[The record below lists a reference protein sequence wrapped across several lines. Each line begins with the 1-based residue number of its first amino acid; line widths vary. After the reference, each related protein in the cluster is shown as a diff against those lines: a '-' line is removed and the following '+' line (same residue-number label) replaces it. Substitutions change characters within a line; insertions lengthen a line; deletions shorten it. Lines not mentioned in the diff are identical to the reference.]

1 MVCLSLSGNRSVAN
15 ENAVSSS
22 AVIPLVFT
30 PGVLLALLRV
40 CVHVIEVRHSVRLL
54 AEIAMALV
62 VGVTVQRAVPGVSIP
77 RHDLVFQ
84 RHFQILPSMSLK
96 RSIVTCSRRRVS
108 VSGCAVPSST
118 LYL

>member
-1 MVCLSLSGNRSVAN
+1 MCSCSTVV
-15 ENAVSSS
+15 
-22 AVIPLVFT
+22 PLVFT
-30 PGVLLALLRV
+30 PGVLLALFGV
-40 CVHVIEVRHSVRLL
+40 CVHVIEVRHPVRLL
-54 AEIAMALV
+54 AKIAAAFV
-62 VGVTVQRAVPGVSIP
+62 VGVAVQRTVPGVSIP
-77 RHDLVFQ
+77 RHDLVLQ